1 MNRDFQ
7 ESLMHVLPC
16 FARVLLLA
24 AASATTILAG
34 CASSSSP
41 SAAASAGTPANVDLR
56 VVIAEGT
63 VNGFDFGSGTAP
75 INFSVA
81 PDPAKNY
88 LCGVISEADAAAARA
103 TLARD
108 GITVLSAP
116 RIIAASGKP
125 ASIQVGD
132 DQGATMKLDV
142 TATAA
147 DDGTLRVKVSYSSG
161 TAGPGFPETTF
172 ALKLGQSIVAVARD
186 ATPGEK
192 AATSQTL
199 LITPAIAPPA
209 EIAAAR

>member
-1 MNRDFQ
+1 MQ
-7 ESLMHVLPC
+7 VLPR

-34 CASSSSP
+34 CASSSP
-41 SAAASAGTPANVDLR
+41 SAASAGTPANVDLR

-63 VNGFDFGSGTAP
+63 VSGFDFGSGTVP

-81 PDPAKNY
+81 PDPARNY
-88 LCGVISEADAAAARA
+88 LCGVISESDAAAARA

-108 GITVLSAP
+108 GVTVLSTP
-116 RIIAASGKP
+116 RIIAASGQP

-132 DQGATMKLDV
+132 DLVGTMKLDV

-172 ALKLGQSIVAVARD
+172 TLNLGQSIVAVARD

-209 EIAAAR
+209 KVAAAR

>member
-1 MNRDFQ
+1 MQ
-7 ESLMHVLPC
+7 VLPR

-34 CASSSSP
+34 CASSSP
-41 SAAASAGTPANVDLR
+41 SAASAGTPANVDLR

-108 GITVLSAP
+108 GVTVLSAP

>member
-1 MNRDFQ
+1 
-7 ESLMHVLPC
+7 MHVLPR

-24 AASATTILAG
+24 AASSAAILAG
-34 CASSSSP
+34 CASSSP
-41 SAAASAGTPANVDLR
+41 SAASAGTPANVDLR

-75 INFSVA
+75 INFAVA
-81 PDPAKNY
+81 PDPARNY
-88 LCGVISEADAAAARA
+88 LCGVVSEADAAAARA

-108 GITVLSAP
+108 GVTVLSAP

-132 DQGATMKLDV
+132 DLVGTMKLDV

-147 DDGTLRVKVSYSSG
+147 DDGTLRVMVSYSGG

-172 ALKLGQSIVAVARD
+172 ILKPGQSIIAVARGT
-186 ATPGEK
+186 TPGDK
-192 AATSQTL
+192 AATNQTL
-199 LITPAIAPPA
+199 LITPAIAAPA
-209 EIAAAR
+209 KIATAR